1 MREVRIK
8 LVTREPIVDYSIS
21 KPSDAITLMKTIIGD
36 MADEYFAAVFL
47 NTKNEPLDF
56 IIAGIGSPDQSRI
69 VPSTVL
75 KGALLQNSTKVML
88 FHNHPTGDVKPSN
101 SDLAS
106 TQRFVVA
113 ARLMDIEILDHV
125 IVSDKKHFSFAEH
138 ELMDVTDLEYIQAL
152 KELNNMSVEKKK
164 KKYSLKA
171 ADTYY
176 QDVEV
181 DNAIKQE

>member
-1 MREVRIK
+1 M
-8 LVTREPIVDYSIS
+8 
-21 KPSDAITLMKTIIGD
+21 
-36 MADEYFAAVFL
+36 
-47 NTKNEPLDF
+47 
-56 IIAGIGSPDQSRI
+56 
-69 VPSTVL
+69 L
-75 KGALLQNSTKVML
+75 KGALLQHSTKVML

-138 ELMDVTDLEYIQAL
+138 ELMDVTDLEYIHAL
-152 KELNNMSVEKKK
+152 KELNNMSVEEFN